1 MEEKNMIHILKRL
14 KYHNDVSIVWGW
26 PNDRVEENINFTYLY
41 FLWDA
46 NKTLTIFT
54 EKTPNDSWKKS
65 IEFWLKS

>member
-1 MEEKNMIHILKRL
+1 MGEKNILKRL

-26 PNDRVEENINFTYLY
+26 SNDRVEENINFTYLY
-41 FLWDA
+41 FLWDV

-54 EKTPNDSWKKS
+54 VKTTNDSWKKS

>member
-1 MEEKNMIHILKRL
+1 MGEKNILKRL

-26 PNDRVEENINFTYLY
+26 SNDRVEENINFTYLY
-41 FLWDA
+41 FLWDV

-54 EKTPNDSWKKS
+54 VKTPNDSWKKS